1 MNRTTQ
7 HISPN
12 PARDFADAIRAET
25 NNGRDLIDLLHD
37 ISQGGYGANHNDRIT
52 AANTLLDR
60 GLGKCPKQSPVL
72 SAVEGPATPDTDPD
86 HAPPTEDAD
95 VGSTHE
101 SHHDAPESPRLVTQI
116 GDSLNQS
123 LGPPPSAHTEP
134 ALSLP
139 KGHSREGGN
148 PESYDISHSGE
159 IESPEPLD
167 PFSIQSSIQEYIL
180 TITNNGQTLRATL
193 KSIAFAD
200 PEDESVITFHRR
212 RAATLL
218 IDRLLGTDPNALRS
232 AVCPDCRRKW
242 STHDGSHTHTET
254 HPKKTPGRR
263 MSKVDPEALAKVHAK
278 LKQMEDEGI
287 LTPDPNAEEID
298 ITPYLPPQDFDLS
311 PYAKEE
317 AAKFWANIE
326 LRYERQKAWPAIEER
341 RRKKL
346 EQIYPSH
353 SEDQSKDP
361 PET

>member
-25 NNGRDLIDLLHD
+25 NDGRDLIDLLHD

-60 GLGKCPKQSPVL
+60 GLGKCPKQSP
-72 SAVEGPATPDTDPD
+72 ATNPAPAPDSEPDAKEPKADNTPD
-86 HAPPTEDAD
+86 
-95 VGSTHE
+95 
-101 SHHDAPESPRLVTQI
+101 SPRLVTQI
-116 GDSLNQS
+116 DQS
-123 LGPPPSAHTEP
+123 LHDSFGPPPSADQP
-134 ALSLP
+134 AR
-139 KGHSREGGN
+139 HSRARGN
-148 PESYDISHSGE
+148 PESYDTSD
-159 IESPEPLD
+159 SPEQNTPD
-167 PFSIQSSIQEYIL
+167 SFNPFSIQSSIQDYIL

-232 AVCPDCRRKW
+232 AVCPECRRKW
-242 STHDGSHTHTET
+242 STHDGSHA
-254 HPKKTPGRR
+254 HPVSDRKVSPGRKVR
-263 MSKVDPEALAKVHAK
+263 YVDPEALAKARAEIQRMK
-278 LKQMEDEGI
+278 DEGI
-287 LTPDPNAEEID
+287 LTPDPNGPKRRITVPEIPEGFD
-298 ITPYLPPQDFDLS
+298 ATPYL
-311 PYAKEE
+311 KEG
-317 AAKFWANIE
+317 AAKFEADIK
-326 LRYERQKAWPAIEER
+326 LRLERQKQWPEIEER

-353 SEDQSKDP
+353 SGDDP
-361 PET
+361 PDS

>member
-25 NNGRDLIDLLHD
+25 NDGRDLIDLLHD

-123 LGPPPSAHTEP
+123 LGPPPSAHTQDAGDASMP
-134 ALSLP
+134 S
-139 KGHSREGGN
+139 
-148 PESYDISHSGE
+148 
-159 IESPEPLD
+159 ESPEPLD
-167 PFSIQSSIQEYIL
+167 PFSIQSSIQDYIL

-232 AVCPDCRRKW
+232 AVCPDCLRKW

-263 MSKVDPEALAKVHAK
+263 MSKVDPEALAKARAK
-278 LKQMEDEGI
+278 LKQHGGRGHTHSRPQRREDRHNSV
-287 LTPDPNAEEID
+287 LAAPR
-298 ITPYLPPQDFDLS
+298 LRPQS
-311 PYAKEE
+311 
-317 AAKFWANIE
+317 I
-326 LRYERQKAWPAIEER
+326 R
-341 RRKKL
+341 
-346 EQIYPSH
+346 
-353 SEDQSKDP
+353 
-361 PET
+361 

>member
-60 GLGKCPKQSPVL
+60 GLGKCPKQSPATDSNPNPALETPDPGEPVL
-72 SAVEGPATPDTDPD
+72 SPASPEPSRRVEGPPA
-86 HAPPTEDAD
+86 
-95 VGSTHE
+95 VR
-101 SHHDAPESPRLVTQI
+101 HDAPESPRLVTQI

-123 LGPPPSAHTEP
+123 LGPPPSAHTQDAGDAAMP
-134 ALSLP
+134 S
-139 KGHSREGGN
+139 
-148 PESYDISHSGE
+148 
-159 IESPEPLD
+159 ESPEPLD

-193 KSIAFAD
+193 RSIAFAD

-232 AVCPDCRRKW
+232 AVCPECRRKW
-242 STHDGSHTHTET
+242 TTHPGSHD
-254 HPKKTPGRR
+254 HPESDRKVSPGRQVR
-263 MSKVDPEALAKVHAK
+263 YVDPEALAKARAEIQRMK
-278 LKQMEDEGI
+278 DEGI
-287 LTPDPNAEEID
+287 LTPDPNGPKRRITVPEIPED
-298 ITPYLPPQDFDLS
+298 FDVTPYL
-311 PYAKEE
+311 KEG
-317 AAKFWANIE
+317 AAKFWADIE
-326 LRYERQKAWPAIEER
+326 LRYERQQKWPEIEER

-346 EQIYPSH
+346 AQIYPSH
-353 SEDQSKDP
+353 SEDDKPPDP
-361 PET
+361 

>member
-25 NNGRDLIDLLHD
+25 NDGRDLIDLLHD

-134 ALSLP
+134 ARTACP
-139 KGHSREGGN
+139 DTRGGN

-159 IESPEPLD
+159 IESPPNLSTPFLSSPL
-167 PFSIQSSIQEYIL
+167 F
-180 TITNNGQTLRATL
+180 
-193 KSIAFAD
+193 
-200 PEDESVITFHRR
+200 
-212 RAATLL
+212 
-218 IDRLLGTDPNALRS
+218 
-232 AVCPDCRRKW
+232 
-242 STHDGSHTHTET
+242 
-254 HPKKTPGRR
+254 KTT
-263 MSKVDPEALAKVHAK
+263 S
-278 LKQMEDEGI
+278 
-287 LTPDPNAEEID
+287 
-298 ITPYLPPQDFDLS
+298 
-311 PYAKEE
+311 
-317 AAKFWANIE
+317 
-326 LRYERQKAWPAIEER
+326 
-341 RRKKL
+341 
-346 EQIYPSH
+346 
-353 SEDQSKDP
+353 
-361 PET
+361 